1 MTWVAGTGMA
11 NENDERILRIG
22 VLQSGKIVE
31 ERLLRTSADV
41 SVGTH
46 SRNTF
51 SLASKALPS
60 RFSMFKSGRSGYTL
74 MFTEEMQGRV
84 SGSGGAVFELDQLR
98 EEGKARQKGGVW
110 QLSLDE
116 ATRGK
121 IVIGDVTLLFQFVRP
136 PRVVS
141 RPQLPASVRGSWL
154 NQLDMPLLA
163 TIALSM
169 VLQLGSAGGLHIW
182 WERTGKYETP
192 VRSTTSRAL
201 RSLIV
206 EVEKVETA
214 TPEDEKDEKEEE
226 KKDEDKKEEAK
237 AEEKPVWTPK
247 PKAKPKKAAS
257 RKQAKKVK
265 ELSLEQRRAKVR
277 RASALHFLS
286 AKGEGES
293 TLQDTLKD
301 GITAKHLDDAWSTT
315 GVVVAR
321 PGEEAAFRGGPKK
334 ADDGGDTYRNL
345 GKDDMKGPRAGKV
358 RTSRKSSEV
367 KVKGKVGIKKGKVL
381 EGKADASGV
390 ASVIKRRQSAIRK
403 CYEEGLRSNP
413 KLSGKVYIK
422 FTIGSRG
429 RVTKAKVDKTKGSVG
444 DTVGKCIVRRL
455 KGWKFPKPDDG
466 SATFRYPFVLTR
478 AN

>member
-1 MTWVAGTGMA
+1 MV

-31 ERLLRTSADV
+31 ERLLRKSSDV
-41 SVGTH
+41 SIGTH

-51 SLASKALPS
+51 SLASSALPS
-60 RFSMFKSGRSGYTL
+60 RFNMFKSGRQGYTL
-74 MFTEEMQGRV
+74 LFTESMTGRV
-84 SGSGGAVFELDQLR
+84 SVGESVFELSQLR
-98 EEGKARQKGGVW
+98 DNHRAREKGGVW
-110 QLSLDE
+110 RLSLDG

-121 IVIGDVTLLFQFVRP
+121 IVVGDVTLLFQFVRP
-136 PRVVS
+136 PHVVS

-163 TIALSM
+163 TIAFSM
-169 VLQLGSAGGLHIW
+169 VLQLGSAGGLHFW

-192 VRSTTSRAL
+192 IRASTSHAL

-206 EVEKVETA
+206 EVEKVETT
-214 TPEDEKDEKEEE
+214 TPDEEKDDKKDE
-226 KKDEDKKEEAK
+226 KKDEKK
-237 AEEKPVWTPK
+237 AEEKPAWTPK
-247 PKAKPKKAAS
+247 AKIAKKTQKV
-257 RKQAKKVK
+257 RKQATKVK

-286 AKGEGES
+286 ARGEGDS
-293 TLQDTLKD
+293 VLQDTLKD

-334 ADDGGDTYRNL
+334 ADDGGDTYRTL
-345 GKDDMKGPRAGKV
+345 GKDDMKGPKAGAV
-358 RTSRKSSEV
+358 NTARKSSEM

-422 FTIGSRG
+422 FTIGARG
-429 RVTKAKVDKTKGSVG
+429 RVTKASVDKTKGSVG
-444 DTVGKCIVRRL
+444 DSVGNCIVRRL

>member
-1 MTWVAGTGMA
+1 MTWVVDTGMA

-31 ERLLRTSADV
+31 ERLLRKSSDV
-41 SVGTH
+41 SVGTS

-51 SLASKALPS
+51 SLASSALPS
-60 RFSMFKSGRSGYTL
+60 RFNVFKFGRGGYTL
-74 MFTEEMQGRV
+74 HFTESMKGRV
-84 SGSGGAVFELDQLR
+84 SAGDGVLELSELR
-98 EEGKARQKGGVW
+98 ESHKTRQKGGVW
-110 QLSLDE
+110 QFSLDG

-141 RPQLPASVRGSWL
+141 RPQLPASVKGNWL

-169 VLQLGSAGGLHIW
+169 VLQLGSAGGLHFW
-182 WERTGKYETP
+182 WEQTGKYQTP

-214 TPEDEKDEKEEE
+214 TPDDPEEE
-226 KKDEDKKEEAK
+226 KKDEKKDEKKEDEPAP
-237 AEEKPVWTPK
+237 EKPVWTPK
-247 PKAKPKKAAS
+247 AKPVKKKEPA
-257 RKQAKKVK
+257 RKQATKVK

-286 AKGEGES
+286 AKGDGDS
-293 TLQDTLKD
+293 TLQDTLKG
-301 GITAKHLDDAWSTT
+301 GITAKNLDDAWSTT

-334 ADDGGDTYRNL
+334 ADDAGNTYRSL
-345 GKDDMKGPRAGKV
+345 GKDDMKGPKAGKV
-358 RTSRKSSEV
+358 KTARKNSEI

-403 CYEEGLRSNP
+403 CYEEGLRANP

-429 RVTKAKVDKTKGSVG
+429 RVTSASVDKVKGSVG
-444 DTVGKCIVRRL
+444 KSVGDCIARRL